1 MVVKGGRGKAVALR
15 ILVCLENDYRT
26 YREVIAAGIQ
36 MLRPQTEVVTA
47 ELDVFSKEIRHFDP
61 HLVICSLPA
70 PAGYGDVVWGVE
82 LSLESPTQPSVV
94 CIDGR
99 YSEHN
104 NPTLEEL
111 LRILDEV
118 EQLL

>member
-1 MVVKGGRGKAVALR
+1 MFGERLSYLPGGDRSRYPDVAS
-15 ILVCLENDYRT
+15 
-26 YREVIAAGIQ
+26 AHG
-36 MLRPQTEVVTA
+36 VVTA
-47 ELDVFSKEIRHFDP
+47 ELVVLDEKVRHFDP
-61 HLVICSLPA
+61 HLVICSLPVT
-70 PAGYGDVVWGVE
+70 AGYRDIVCWVE

-94 CIDGR
+94 CVDGR
-99 YSEHN
+99 YSKHN

>member
-1 MVVKGGRGKAVALR
+1 MR

-36 MLRPQTEVVTA
+36 ILRPHTEVVTA
-47 ELDVFSKEIRHFDP
+47 ELDVLKEKVLHFDP

-70 PAGYGDVVWGVE
+70 TAGDGDVVCWVE
-82 LSLESPTQPSVV
+82 LSLENPTQPSVV

-111 LRILDEV
+111 LRVLDQV
-118 EQLL
+118 EHLL

>member
-1 MVVKGGRGKAVALR
+1 MR

-36 MLRPQTEVVTA
+36 ILRPQTEIVTA
-47 ELDVFSKEIRHFDP
+47 DLDVLKVEIRHFDP

-70 PAGYGDVVWGVE
+70 SVAHGDIVCWVE

>member
-1 MVVKGGRGKAVALR
+1 MR
-15 ILVCLENDYRT
+15 ILVCLENDYRA

-36 MLRPQTEVVTA
+36 ILRPHTEVVSA
-47 ELDVFSKEIRHFDP
+47 ELDVLKEKVQHFDP
-61 HLVICSLPA
+61 HLVICSLPVT
-70 PAGYGDVVWGVE
+70 AGYGDIVCWVE
-82 LSLESPTQPSVV
+82 LSLESSIQPSVV

-111 LRILDEV
+111 LSVLDVV

>member
-1 MVVKGGRGKAVALR
+1 MR

-26 YREVIAAGIQ
+26 YREVIAAGIHL
-36 MLRPQTEVVTA
+36 LRPHTEVVTA
-47 ELDVFSKEIRHFDP
+47 ELDVLKEEVRHFDP
-61 HLVICSLPA
+61 HLVICSQPA
-70 PAGYGDVVWGVE
+70 TAGYGDIVCWVQ
-82 LSLESPTQPSVV
+82 LSLESPTRPSVV

-99 YSEHN
+99 YAEHN

-118 EQLL
+118 EQLA

>member
-1 MVVKGGRGKAVALR
+1 MR

-36 MLRPQTEVVTA
+36 ILRPQTEIVTA
-47 ELDVFSKEIRHFDP
+47 DLDVLKVEIRHFDP

-70 PAGYGDVVWGVE
+70 TAAYGDIVCWVE

-94 CIDGR
+94 CVDGR
-99 YSEHN
+99 YSKHN

>member
-1 MVVKGGRGKAVALR
+1 MRV
-15 ILVCLENDYRT
+15 LVCLENDYRS

-36 MLRPQTEVVTA
+36 ILRPHTEVVTA
-47 ELDVFSKEIRHFDP
+47 ELDVLKDEVRHFDP

-70 PAGYGDVVWGVE
+70 SAGNEEIVCWVQ
-82 LSLESPTQPSVV
+82 LSLECPTQPSVV

-104 NPTLEEL
+104 NPTLENL
-111 LRILDEV
+111 LRVLDEV